1 METVDQAIL
10 YSILDRG
17 PKRAQSYFFVTVNT
31 VSEPNMQR
39 YHVET
44 FGTEYAF
51 RLRLELGYKCSRP
64 LTHYLKDVFLDM
76 ERQGLV
82 SPRRKE
88 YFLSEDSA
96 LGSFPYCVLRKRA
109 SGAENFSI
117 PELWA
122 LRMRNLLQGLAGLR
136 EEWYADENNDVEVEW
151 IPISLEEEAPAERIR
166 RLLKDM
172 DDSALPDKED

>member
-10 YSILDRG
+10 YSILERR
-17 PKRAQSYFFVTVNT
+17 PKRARAYFFVTVST
-31 VSEPNMQR
+31 VSEPNVQR
-39 YHVET
+39 YQVKN

-64 LTHYLKDVFLDM
+64 LTYYLKDVFLDM

-88 YFLSEDSA
+88 YCVSEDSA
-96 LGSFPYCVLRKRA
+96 LGTFHYCVLRKRA

-122 LRMRNLLQGLAGLR
+122 LRMRNLMQGLAGLR
-136 EEWYADENNDVEVEW
+136 EEWYTDVNNNVEEEW
-151 IPISLEEEAPAERIR
+151 IPISLEEEAPVEGIR
-166 RLLKDM
+166 RLMKDT
-172 DDSALPDKED
+172 DDSALPD